1 MIQTVYL
8 PISVYSTEDAARDAL
23 EQDRGHAEQE
33 LDDALSVGYS
43 IISSTSIVQDGR
55 TWLVYV
61 LHHPTDRP
69 VEQADEDDLA
79 VLDDE
84 QIERILTR
92 VLGEIKGTIE
102 QLTDAGVPFDV
113 AEQYSFIPPQET
125 KELLSY
131 LTDTL
136 RDDLPPWVI
145 KSALLRYDS
154 QRPVDQNGG
163 AL

>member
-43 IISSTSIVQDGR
+43 IVSSTSMVQDGR

-69 VEQADEDDLA
+69 VEQAEALEWMDDAQLS
-79 VLDDE
+79 
-84 QIERILTR
+84 RILDR
-92 VLGEIKGTIE
+92 VLSK
-102 QLTDAGVPFDV
+102 DC
-113 AEQYSFIPPQET
+113 
-125 KELLSY
+125 
-131 LTDTL
+131 
-136 RDDLPPWVI
+136 
-145 KSALLRYDS
+145 
-154 QRPVDQNGG
+154 QNGG